1 MPIDNPT
8 LDQLQQIARDIGLN
22 LTQTEIS
29 AYHEIIGGVIAG
41 LNAVAD
47 TPADLPPLKYPRSP
61 GYKPD
66 AGENPYNAWAVKT
79 SVKGAPRG
87 KLAGK
92 TVVLKDHIS
101 LGGVPMVNGTSV
113 LEGYVPEVDAE
124 VAIRILDAGGEITG
138 KAVCE
143 YFCVSGGSHTSA
155 SGPVHNPHKRG
166 HTSGGSSSGCA
177 ALVAAGDV
185 DMAIGGDQGGSIR
198 APAAFCGIYG
208 MKPTFGLVPYTGCMP
223 LDMNMDHI
231 GPMTR
236 TVADNALLLEVVAG
250 SDGVDPRQRLCAPA
264 PYTEALGKSISG
276 LKIGVLE
283 EGFHP
288 EDPDSAVDGKVRS
301 ALEQLAGLGAS
312 VEPVSMPMHLMG
324 PPIFLPIAVKNFTD
338 LMFGRGANN
347 TEGWYVPS
355 MAEAARRWQGRADE
369 LPHNVR
375 IMLMAGKY
383 LDTLEGYQ
391 VYTNAQNLKR
401 QLRAGYDALL
411 SDCDVLVMPTVPTT
425 APELPP
431 DGASCDVV
439 MAHALGPLVN
449 TMQFDMTGHPALSVP
464 CGMIEGLPVG
474 MMLVGRHL
482 DEATLYQ
489 VAHALEQS
497 CDWRDL

>member
-8 LDQLQQIARDIGLN
+8 LDQLRDIARDLGLN
-22 LTQTEIS
+22 LTQTEFS
-29 AYHEIIGGVIAG
+29 AYQEIIDGVIAG
-41 LNAVAD
+41 CNVVAE
-47 TPADLPPLKYPRSP
+47 TPAEVPPLKYPRSP
-61 GYKPD
+61 GCKPGAD
-66 AGENPYNAWAVKT
+66 ENSLNAWAVKT
-79 SVKGAPRG
+79 LVKGAPEG

-92 TVVLKDHIS
+92 TVVLKDNIC
-101 LGGVPMVNGTSV
+101 LGGVPMRNGTSV

-124 VAIRILDAGGEITG
+124 VAVRILDAGGEITG

-177 ALVAAGDV
+177 ALVAAGEV

-208 MKPTFGLVPYTGCMP
+208 MKPTFGLVPFTGCMP

-236 TVADNALLLEVVAG
+236 TVEDNALLLEAIAG
-250 SDGVDPRQRLCAPA
+250 PDGVDPRQRLCTPA
-264 PYTEALGKSISG
+264 VYSEALGNGISG
-276 LKIGVLE
+276 LQIGVLE
-283 EGFHP
+283 EGFNR
-288 EDPDSAVDGKVRS
+288 EDPESAVDEKVRS
-301 ALEQLAGLGAS
+301 ALAQFASLGAS
-312 VEPVSMPMHLMG
+312 IEPVSMPMHLMG
-324 PPIFLPIAVKNFTD
+324 PPIFLPIAIKNFHD
-338 LMFGRGANN
+338 LMCRRGAHN

-355 MAEAARRWQGRADE
+355 MAEATRRWQGRADE

-383 LDTLEGYQ
+383 LDTLEAYQ

-401 QLRAGYDALL
+401 QLRAGYDSLL
-411 SDCDVLVMPTVPTT
+411 ARYDVLVMPTVPTT

-431 DGASCDVV
+431 EDAPCEVV
-439 MAHALGPLVN
+439 MEHALGPLVN

-482 DEATLYQ
+482 EEATLYKA
-489 VAHALEQS
+489 AHALEQA
-497 CDWRDL
+497 CDWKSL